1 MNGDLGVLKMDAAL
15 FPVKIEAEK
24 VMKIKTVEIK
34 EIEIS
39 ESRNLK
45 IRSRFERLK
54 KNLRK
59 RSRNIL

>member
-1 MNGDLGVLKMDAAL
+1 MSRDLGVLKLNAAL

-24 VMKIKTVEIK
+24 VTKIKTVEIK
-34 EIEIS
+34 EIEVS
-39 ESRNLK
+39 ERQNLK